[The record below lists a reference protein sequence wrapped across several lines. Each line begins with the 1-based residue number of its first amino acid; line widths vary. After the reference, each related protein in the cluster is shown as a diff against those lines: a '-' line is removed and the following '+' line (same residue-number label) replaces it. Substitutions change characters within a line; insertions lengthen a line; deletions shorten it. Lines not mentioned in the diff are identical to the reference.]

1 MSELLDFSDSFVKR
15 RPLVDRENLPPSMP
29 SNILHEKPTNNND
42 THDLSLACDRLA
54 RKCEGLD
61 KESQL
66 NKEILLSVKQELN
79 VANNKIAAINKDQRQ
94 LRVKWLVI
102 RIYKFN
108 FLLQ

>member
-29 SNILHEKPTNNND
+29 SNSLSEKSTNND

-61 KESQL
+61 KESEL

-108 FLLQ
+108 FLL

>member
-1 MSELLDFSDSFVKR
+1 MSELLDFSDSFVRR
-15 RPLVDRENLPPSMP
+15 RPLVDRENIPPPSMP
-29 SNILHEKPTNNND
+29 SNILHEKPSNNND

-61 KESQL
+61 KESEL

-94 LRVKWLVI
+94 LKAKWSV
-102 RIYKFN
+102 
-108 FLLQ
+108 